1 MYSNRVTK
9 NPPEMFFDK
18 EKKLYRQNIIY
29 LHPASFKQQIKRE
42 LIFCEIFLILL
53 LRLLKNFLYIFKY
66 KKNKKKKLKQ
76 SNF

>member
-29 LHPASFKQQIKRE
+29 LHPASFKQQIKQE
-42 LIFCEIFLILL
+42 IIFV
-53 LRLLKNFLYIFKY
+53 KY
-66 KKNKKKKLKQ
+66 
-76 SNF
+76 F